1 MCLSCVISSFDFL
14 DISRILLSIMR
25 QQLTKWLE
33 HELCQILF
41 VAGATESSTVKM
53 VDDNSKPWQAAVETN
68 GVGTLLGN
76 SVGQLIPSGVES
88 PLLNPVQIEERY
100 SLAG

>member
-1 MCLSCVISSFDFL
+1 M
-14 DISRILLSIMR
+14 
-25 QQLTKWLE
+25 
-33 HELCQILF
+33 
-41 VAGATESSTVKM
+41 VKM
-53 VDDNSKPWQAAVETN
+53 VDDNNKPWQAPVETN